1 MARDYLFIIGNGF
14 DLWHELATSYFEFYD
29 LNAHYLDA
37 QQNYFP
43 ISTYGVELWS
53 DFESAL
59 GEFDESVL
67 IEENDLMD
75 FSGDDF
81 PTQQLYGLEDAVL
94 NFAGEFVN
102 TISGHFTSWVKSIDL
117 THAQSQMAFP
127 SGAQFISF
135 NYTSTLQT
143 VYQIPESNILHIHGA
158 VAHNAE
164 LVFGHSKAVKDSD
177 PGEDTYYSDA
187 INNGRQVLR
196 ELKKPVDYVTKNTLV
211 PWLNNNKDFLKIIII
226 GHSLNDIDIPYF
238 KTILNAFPN
247 AYWECYSYSAHEAS
261 EHETK
266 LLDIGVSQSHLKVGT
281 YEELLEAFPFE

>member
-1 MARDYLFIIGNGF
+1 MARESLFIIGNGF
-14 DLWHELATSYFEFYD
+14 DLWHELATSYFDFYGLYAD
-29 LNAHYLDA
+29 YLDA
-37 QQNYFP
+37 QQNHFP
-43 ISTYGVELWS
+43 TPRYGRELWS

-59 GEFDESVL
+59 GEFDESYL
-67 IEENDLMD
+67 IEQNDFMD
-75 FSGDDF
+75 LSGDDF
-81 PTQQLYGLEDAVL
+81 PTQQLYGLEDAVF

-117 THAQSQMAFP
+117 IHAKSQMAFP

-143 VYQIPESNILHIHGA
+143 VYQIPDSNILHIHGA
-158 VAHNAE
+158 VARNVK

-177 PGEDTYYSDA
+177 PGEDAYYSDA

-196 ELKKPVDYVTKNTLV
+196 ELKKPVDYVTKNTLE
-211 PWLNNNKDFLKIIII
+211 PWLNIHEDFLKIIII

-247 AYWECYSYSAHEAS
+247 AYWECYSYCAHEAS
-261 EHETK
+261 EHKTK
-266 LLDIGVSQSHLKVGT
+266 LLDIGVSESQFKVGT
-281 YEELLEAFPFE
+281 YEELLEAFPYE

>member
-1 MARDYLFIIGNGF
+1 LARDYLFIIGNGF
-14 DLWHELATSYFEFYD
+14 DLWHELTTSYSEFYNLYAD
-29 LNAHYLDA
+29 YLDA

-43 ISTYGVELWS
+43 TLKYGEELWS

-67 IEENDLMD
+67 IEENDFMD

-94 NFAGEFVN
+94 NFGEEFVN
-102 TISGHFTSWVKSIDL
+102 TITSHFTEWVKSINL
-117 THAQSQMAFP
+117 THAQIQMAFP

-143 VYQIPESNILHIHGA
+143 VYQVPESNILHIHGA
-158 VAHNAE
+158 VAHNVG
-164 LVFGHSKAVKDSD
+164 LVFGHSQAVMDSD

-187 INNGRQVLR
+187 INNGRQVLKDL
-196 ELKKPVDYVTKNTLV
+196 EKPVGDVTANTLE
-211 PWLNNNKDFLKIIII
+211 PWLDSNKGFSKIIII
-226 GHSLNDIDIPYF
+226 GHSLNEIDMPYF

-247 AYWECYSYSAHEAS
+247 AYWKCYSYSAHEAS
-261 EHETK
+261 AHETR
-266 LLDIGVSQSHLKVGT
+266 LLDIGVSQSLLKVGT
-281 YEELLEAFPFE
+281 YEDLLEVFPFE

>member
-14 DLWHELATSYFEFYD
+14 DLWHELTTSYREFYSLYAD
-29 LNAHYLDA
+29 YLDA
-37 QQNYFP
+37 QENYFP
-43 ISTYGVELWS
+43 TPRYGEELWS

-59 GEFDESVL
+59 GEFDESAL

-94 NFAGEFVN
+94 NFGEEFVN
-102 TISGHFTSWVKSIDL
+102 TITSHFTEWVKSTDL
-117 THAQSQMAFP
+117 THAEIQMAFP

-143 VYQIPESNILHIHGA
+143 VYQVPESNILHIHGA
-158 VAHNAE
+158 VAHNTR
-164 LVFGHSKAVKDSD
+164 LVFGHSQAVMDSD
-177 PGEDTYYSDA
+177 PSVDTYYSDA
-187 INNGRQVLR
+187 INNGRQVLKY
-196 ELKKPVDYVTKNTLV
+196 LKKPVDDVTAKTLE
-211 PWLNNNKDFLKIIII
+211 PWLDNNDGFSKIIII
-226 GHSLNDIDIPYF
+226 GHSLNEIDMPYF

-247 AYWECYSYSAHEAS
+247 AYWKCYSYSAHEAS
-261 EHETK
+261 AHETR
-266 LLDIGVSQSHLKVGT
+266 LLDIGVSQSLLKVGT